1 MATDHGSRWVLAAAL
16 ATGCA
21 NGGDVGETD
30 AGSDATSAE
39 SGGPP
44 PSGSAGGSDGVGES
58 GSTAPGTG
66 TATTSDAET
75 SAGSEEG
82 DTGPDVDD
90 TTGGFVGQTIVIGVG
105 NWGHRGTTEDGVRWV
120 DVMNE
125 PPKDGNDHTPDLLR
139 GIGYGDGKFVAVGGD
154 ANGMIMSTIDGA
166 TWDEDLFPQGDG
178 WLGDV
183 AWQDGVWVA
192 VGGNGIVVRSTD
204 GGTEWTQ
211 SRTGLSFAGRTIIA
225 AEGKLVAAGDGG
237 GIAVS
242 DDLGLTWDESTDPSG
257 LGFSLA
263 HGLDTFVGFASQW
276 NGSGFDTACIVSGDA
291 IAWSPCP
298 LVSSAFG
305 SPAAG
310 EGAIVVQM
318 DGGYGVTTDGAQW
331 DTVEGELPDA
341 LVQGDG
347 VWVGISYQRRWHAPS
362 YAGPWES
369 VENVDGFRDLTAGA
383 VAR

>member
-1 MATDHGSRWVLAAAL
+1 MSIDLGSRWVLAAVL
-16 ATGCA
+16 AAGCA
-21 NGGDVGETD
+21 DGGGGGETD
-30 AGSDATSAE
+30 ASTDASSTGGGTSTPSASAEGPDSTAEVGSSDADVDTGA
-39 SGGPP
+39 
-44 PSGSAGGSDGVGES
+44 GSEAD
-58 GSTAPGTG
+58 
-66 TATTSDAET
+66 T

-82 DTGPDVDD
+82 DTGTDVDG
-90 TTGGFVGQTIVIGVG
+90 TTGGVVGRTIVIGVG

-125 PPKDGNDHTPDLLR
+125 PPKDGGDHTPDLLR

-154 ANGMIMSTIDGA
+154 ANGMIMSTTDGA

-183 AWQDGVWVA
+183 AWLDGVWVA

-204 GGTEWTQ
+204 GGVEWTQ
-211 SRTGLSFAGRTIIA
+211 ARSGLSFAGRTIIA

-257 LGFSLA
+257 IGFALT

-310 EGAIVVQM
+310 EGAIVVRM
-318 DGGYGVTTDGAQW
+318 DGGYGVTTDGEQW
-331 DTVEGELPDA
+331 DTVDGELPDA
-341 LVQGDG
+341 LVHGDG

-369 VENVDGFRDLTAGA
+369 VENVDGFRDLAAGA
-383 VAR
+383 VAL

>member
-1 MATDHGSRWVLAAAL
+1 MSTDLGCRWVLAAVL
-16 ATGCA
+16 AAGCA
-21 NGGDVGETD
+21 DGGNAGETD
-30 AGSDATSAE
+30 AGTGSAATDGAEGPTSASGDG
-39 SGGPP
+39 SGGV
-44 PSGSAGGSDGVGES
+44 AEGGSTEAGVDTGGASEADTSTGSGE
-58 GSTAPGTG
+58 
-66 TATTSDAET
+66 D
-75 SAGSEEG
+75 
-82 DTGPDVDD
+82 DTGPGIDD
-90 TTGGFVGQTIVIGVG
+90 TTGGFVGQRIVIGVG

-125 PPKDGNDHTPDLLR
+125 PPEDGGDHTPDLLR

-154 ANGMIMSTIDGA
+154 ANGMIMSTTDGA

-183 AWQDGVWVA
+183 AWLDGVWVA

-204 GGTEWTQ
+204 GGVDWSQT
-211 SRTGLSFAGRTIIA
+211 RTGLSFAGRTIIA

-242 DDLGLTWDESTDPSG
+242 DDLGLTWDESIDPSG
-257 LGFSLA
+257 IGFSLA

-291 IAWSPCP
+291 ITWSPCP

-318 DGGYGVTTDGAQW
+318 DGGYGVTTDGEQW

-369 VENVDGFRDLTAGA
+369 VQNVDGFRDLVAGE
-383 VAR
+383 VAL